1 MDNNE
6 YCMNVSKELN
16 VWKNEISKELDKISH
31 IPAGEKQHMHGVVE
45 DLMML
50 EAEMADRID
59 QLESA
64 CQTSWDADK
73 VHDIIDPS
81 GATSHILGE
90 KESEGYIGGGNF
102 GG

>member
-1 MDNNE
+1 MNNND
-6 YCMNVSKELN
+6 YCKNVSQELS
-16 VWKNEISKELDKISH
+16 VWKSQISKELDKISH

-50 EAEMADRID
+50 EAEMTDRID
-59 QLESA
+59 QLQTA
-64 CQTSWDADK
+64 CSTSLDPSK
-73 VHDIIDPS
+73 IEEIIDPA